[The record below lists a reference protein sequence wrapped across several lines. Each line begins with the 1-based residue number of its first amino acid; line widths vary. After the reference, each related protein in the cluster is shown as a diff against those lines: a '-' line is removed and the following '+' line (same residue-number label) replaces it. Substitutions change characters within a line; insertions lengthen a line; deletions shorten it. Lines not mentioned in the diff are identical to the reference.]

1 MKENKKGSRVTIVP
15 AVLWC
20 ICLLLLSGCSG
31 TEEGTWKQEYE
42 NCMAAMEQ
50 GISEHR
56 VSGEPELSDYEGKA
70 RNWSAEL
77 WQESLEAFSICVQ
90 RCIENQSESMG
101 GEEDIY
107 RNAVLLMT
115 AVCESRGGAY
125 EFAFVQEEDPQ
136 KAQEDF
142 QAVIGRENPI
152 DESIASF
159 QEDFDIYYYGDILIA
174 EKLEQAW
181 QEEFYHCLDLVRDR
195 VRRSDAAD
203 REQILEALEAWE
215 DFFEIWAEV
224 EWKYRRV
231 EFRCEIMI
239 NTEEILEWLRTGGEL
254 SIWQGESRAE
264 VFRTGTLLLIDGLE
278 RSGGSYEFLY
288 DGEEDRQELT
298 ELLGIRPDT
307 EEGTWKQEYEICL
320 AAMESE
326 IARYD
331 VTGAYIP
338 YEYLPDYDKWAS
350 DRSKKLWRDALG
362 AFDECVAVCAGNH
375 PGGRGGAEDVYRT
388 AVLLMK
394 VMGESRNGHY
404 TFAHGHGEDLERA
417 QEDFQ
422 AVIERENPIDEWE
435 ESFYEEFGGFYG
447 ADFII
452 SARIGEAWQEEFYH
466 CLNAARDRVRQ
477 SDPARKQQLLEL
489 LEALEYFLEIWA
501 EDEGQYHFIESGT
514 GMNVFIEE
522 DRAKVFRIGTL
533 LLIDGMERSGGSYEF
548 FYDGETDR
556 QALTHRYRETETVTR
571 EERGNHYMGS
581 VDVNVGFSA
590 RQGTMIEPGEEGP
603 EEDVPEDLLLELL
616 AALQNDTLEDFLAGV
631 SADYTPLREDEAMEY
646 MREEASGILESC
658 YYDYMEEGGE
668 WFLFGRDNG
677 IIVRQKTGYEK
688 YPYCYYMFPCEGKLY
703 GPAIRVYGKNED
715 YWFIGWEDNDYL
727 VVTRREEGQVEGIAV
742 YLRYRAT
749 QSQWQ
754 SNRRPE
760 GWAVGLDKTHDGEI
774 RMTFYP
780 YHNEGSY
787 FWGRFLNY

>member
-1 MKENKKGSRVTIVP
+1 MKENKKGSRVTIAP

-20 ICLLLLSGCSG
+20 ICFLLLSGCSG
-31 TEEGTWKQEYE
+31 TEEGTWKQESVWKQEYE

-70 RNWSAEL
+70 RNWSVEL

-288 DGEEDRQELT
+288 DGE
-298 ELLGIRPDT
+298 
-307 EEGTWKQEYEICL
+307 
-320 AAMESE
+320 
-326 IARYD
+326 
-331 VTGAYIP
+331 
-338 YEYLPDYDKWAS
+338 
-350 DRSKKLWRDALG
+350 
-362 AFDECVAVCAGNH
+362 
-375 PGGRGGAEDVYRT
+375 
-388 AVLLMK
+388 
-394 VMGESRNGHY
+394 
-404 TFAHGHGEDLERA
+404 
-417 QEDFQ
+417 
-422 AVIERENPIDEWE
+422 
-435 ESFYEEFGGFYG
+435 
-447 ADFII
+447 
-452 SARIGEAWQEEFYH
+452 
-466 CLNAARDRVRQ
+466 
-477 SDPARKQQLLEL
+477 
-489 LEALEYFLEIWA
+489 
-501 EDEGQYHFIESGT
+501 
-514 GMNVFIEE
+514 
-522 DRAKVFRIGTL
+522 
-533 LLIDGMERSGGSYEF
+533 
-548 FYDGETDR
+548 TDR

-590 RQGTMIEPGEEGP
+590 RQGTVIVPGEEGP
-603 EEDVPEDLLLELL
+603 VEDVPEDLLLELL

-631 SADYTPLREDEAMEY
+631 SAEYTLLREEEAMEY
-646 MREEASGILESC
+646 MRKEASGILESC